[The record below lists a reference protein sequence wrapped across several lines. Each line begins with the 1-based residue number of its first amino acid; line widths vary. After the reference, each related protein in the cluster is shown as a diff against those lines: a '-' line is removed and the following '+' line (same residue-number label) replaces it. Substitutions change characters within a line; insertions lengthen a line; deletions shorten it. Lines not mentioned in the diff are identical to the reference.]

1 LKAFDKNQE
10 ILNIEALKSSL
21 LAEALLAFI
30 AEQEVMNKGT
40 TWEGSSTMLLA
51 TLNEY
56 ITAYEQTVRIKI
68 KSKAWPQD
76 PALFGKELARI
87 KTNLRPW
94 GIEIESYRTN
104 KNVLHKITKLPIQPT
119 LPTQDQNS
127 RSNAD
132 SKECREQCREEN
144 SP

>member
-1 LKAFDKNQE
+1 MKAFYKNRE

-21 LAEALLAFI
+21 PAEALLAFMT
-30 AEQEVMNKGT
+30 EQEVMNKGT

-56 ITAYEQTVRIKI
+56 ITANEQTVRINI

-104 KNVLHKITKLPIQPT
+104 KNVLHKITKLPTQPT
-119 LPTQDQNS
+119 LPTQDHNS

-132 SKECREQCREEN
+132 SKECRDQCREEN
-144 SP
+144 SS

>member
-21 LAEALLAFI
+21 LAEALLAFM

-56 ITAYEQTVRIKI
+56 ITANEQTVRIKI

-76 PALFGKELARI
+76 QALFGKELAGI
-87 KTNLRPW
+87 KTNLRPG